1 MYLVFLLP
9 CGLSCPHCDVLFGLP
24 GSGVYIYAAIER
36 KYSLERKCRRP
47 LFGFDTV
54 QAPLS

>member
-36 KYSLERKCRRP
+36 K
-47 LFGFDTV
+47 
-54 QAPLS
+54 